1 MDTKWFFVIVG
12 AMFTFSILLGIFFVG
27 SFVIK
32 QSEINSNIQI
42 LRIDNNYVKLLNEL
56 QLQYLRELN
65 NQEYIITEVKD
76 NLDKYSNQVNTTVND
91 IKSMLLSI
99 NSTIS

>member
-12 AMFTFSILLGIFFVG
+12 TMFTFSILLGIFFVG

-42 LRIDNNYVKLLNEL
+42 REIDNNYQKLLNQS
-56 QLQYLRELN
+56 QLQYLQELN
-65 NQEYIITEVKD
+65 NQEYIITNVKD
-76 NLDKYSNQVNTTVND
+76 NLDKYANQVNTTVND
-91 IKSMLLSI
+91 IKSMLLETHPKTS
-99 NSTIS
+99 